1 MDDIIFFFGSLI
13 IIAAFIWIVYLKFK
27 DVEVID
33 FKEHKWYII
42 ISTTLMLLS
51 IYMWRIMYLIMINN
65 FNNAMS
71 TQKILET
78 LSNG

>member
-42 ISTTLMLLS
+42 ISTTLMLLA
-51 IYMWRIMYLIMINN
+51 IYMWRVMYLIMINN

>member
-13 IIAAFIWIVYLKFK
+13 ITAAFIWIVYLKFK

-42 ISTTLMLLS
+42 ISTTLMLLA
-51 IYMWRIMYLIMINN
+51 IYMWRVMYLIMINN